1 MKHKHFVMH
10 DNHHN
15 FFAKDYGDNHYKGF
29 VFAPHAIDLN
39 YIAL

>member
-10 DNHHN
+10 DNHQS
-15 FFAKDYGDNHYKGF
+15 FFAWNYGDSCYKDV
-29 VFAPHAIDLN
+29 VFAPHAIDLD